1 MKRIITAIMIGAL
14 VLAACSGDT
23 VEDVT
28 SEIED
33 ATNASVSDEVEQDA
47 VDLATDVEQQM
58 DTLSN
63 EIQNSEAADDLQ
75 NAWND
80 IQNEVT
86 AAIASMQTDG
96 TISTEGLEQ
105 ELNEFQTELD
115 AAGDEIAP
123 EVRDAWTSLRT
134 SIEQMMS

>member
-1 MKRIITAIMIGAL
+1 MKRIITAVMIGAL
-14 VLAACSGDT
+14 ALAACSGDT

-33 ATNASVSDEVEQDA
+33 ATSASVSDEVEQDA

>member
-1 MKRIITAIMIGAL
+1 MKRIITAVMIGAL
-14 VLAACSGDT
+14 ALAACSGDT

-33 ATNASVSDEVEQDA
+33 ATSASVSDEVEQDA

-134 SIEQMMS
+134 SIEQLMS

>member
-14 VLAACSGDT
+14 ALAACSGDT
-23 VEDVT
+23 VDEVA

-33 ATNASVSDEVEQDA
+33 ATDASVADEVERNA
-47 VDLATDVEQQM
+47 VELASEVEQQM
-58 DTLSN
+58 DTLAT

-80 IQNEVT
+80 IQTEVT

-105 ELNEFQTELD
+105 ELDEFQTELD
-115 AAGDEIAP
+115 AAGDQIAP
-123 EVRDAWTSLRT
+123 ELQDAWNSLR
-134 SIEQMMS
+134 SNIEQMMG

>member
-14 VLAACSGDT
+14 ALAACSGDT
-23 VEDVT
+23 VDEVA

-33 ATNASVSDEVEQDA
+33 ATDASVADEVEQNA
-47 VDLATDVEQQM
+47 VELASEVEQQM
-58 DTLSN
+58 DTLAT

-80 IQNEVT
+80 IQTEVT

-105 ELNEFQTELD
+105 ELDEFQTELD
-115 AAGDEIAP
+115 AAGDQIAP
-123 EVRDAWTSLRT
+123 ELQDAWNSLR
-134 SIEQMMS
+134 SNIEQMMG

>member
-14 VLAACSGDT
+14 ALAACSGDT
-23 VEDVT
+23 VDEVA

-33 ATNASVSDEVEQDA
+33 ATDASVADEVEQNA
-47 VDLATDVEQQM
+47 VELASEVEQQM
-58 DTLSN
+58 DTLTT

-80 IQNEVT
+80 IQTEVT

-105 ELNEFQTELD
+105 ELDEFQTELD
-115 AAGDEIAP
+115 AAGDQIAP
-123 EVRDAWTSLRT
+123 ELQDAWNSLR
-134 SIEQMMS
+134 SNIEQMMG